1 MIGRSVRR
9 AVRRVC
15 DRSNFSFRH
24 LIFACI
30 YAGWAASSSHQVL
43 GVSRANRHFTH
54 QDASANP
61 RAIEC
66 PQQLAPRVV
75 SVSMALPSPQCH
87 QRPAFPAG
95 RPSLSLRLS
104 PFPSLSPLRRC
115 PPPSP
120 PPLPGPPPP
129 SHGRRLDDLLI
140 SKSSLSYAHLQHGSY
155 AYKLLRVLRI
165 ADFPT
170 LPLIPPSFSRQYP
183 NLCSPRTRNTYQNNT
198 VSIRN
203 TSSTRNSR

>member
-115 PPPSP
+115 PPPP
-120 PPLPGPPPP
+120 PPLPDPHPLLLGDALMICSSP
-129 SHGRRLDDLLI
+129 SHHFHMLI
-140 SKSSLSYAHLQHGSY
+140 CSTVATHTSSSGSS
-155 AYKLLRVLRI
+155 ASLG
-165 ADFPT
+165 
-170 LPLIPPSFSRQYP
+170 
-183 NLCSPRTRNTYQNNT
+183 TRNTYQNNT

-203 TSSTRNSR
+203 TSSTRTSR

>member
-104 PFPSLSPLRRC
+104 PFPSLSRHSVVAPPPT

-120 PPLPGPPPP
+120 DPHPLLMGDALMICSSPSHHFHMLICSTVATHTSSSGSSASLIFQPCRSSLRVLAANILISALPGP
-129 SHGRRLDDLLI
+129 
-140 SKSSLSYAHLQHGSY
+140 A
-155 AYKLLRVLRI
+155 
-165 ADFPT
+165 T
-170 LPLIPPSFSRQYP
+170 LTKT
-183 NLCSPRTRNTYQNNT
+183 TR
-198 VSIRN
+198 
-203 TSSTRNSR
+203 